1 MNITFEQFKSIVT
14 LLKTELIARHEYLD
28 QIPEDIQTS
37 FFDNFYSNSQGRVA
51 DQLADMLFAENAE
64 DVAWFLYECDY
75 DKISR
80 IGTQKGEYVITSIE
94 AYFDYARQ
102 EMNFKK

>member
-51 DQLADMLFAENAE
+51 DQLADMLFDEYAE
-64 DVAWFLYECDY
+64 DVDWFLYECDY
-75 DKISR
+75 DKIAQIQVGDRVYHIDSME
-80 IGTQKGEYVITSIE
+80 T
-94 AYFDYARQ
+94 YFEYARQ
-102 EMNFKK
+102 EMNFK